1 MKRILNKI
9 PRPPGAIPAR
19 AQTWLLLG
27 LTAVIVIALLMF
39 PGSPEESEAE
49 APAPV
54 DVPRPGSPV
63 GVGAV
68 ESAAQ
73 RMREDAA
80 RQAERRLRAELGA
93 PRPRP
98 DGLPHPPQPAPAER
112 TPLSLSG
119 DGYAEAPSAEE
130 QIEREERLRQYRSL
144 RTPPLVHSLRDKF
157 DGPSAAKADPP
168 SSAAAEADETA
179 LPMPEAPSSSQLAA
193 AEPPASEI
201 ESIAPAA
208 ALRRHVLRAGDFLEA
223 VLTNR
228 LSGDFPGPVDAMVSA
243 DVYDRTRQHL
253 LVPGGTRA
261 VGAASRV
268 EDWEQVRLAVTF
280 HALVFPDGHVV
291 PLGDSPG
298 LNQIGE
304 AGLRDRVNRRYGSA
318 IAAAGAV
325 GALAGLSQAMSPQE
339 AFVSRLGSA
348 RLSAGSG
355 LARSAERILDRY
367 INRLPKVTIREG
379 HRIRIY
385 LTEPLELPAYRAG
398 RNARLTQ
405 RTGLGAVAPGQGGE
419 L

>member
-9 PRPPGAIPAR
+9 PRPTGAIPAR

-27 LTAVIVIALLMF
+27 LTAVIVLALLMF

-49 APAPV
+49 PPAPV
-54 DVPRPGSPV
+54 DMPSAGSPV

-80 RQAERRLRAELGA
+80 RQAERRLRAELGT
-93 PRPRP
+93 PGPRP
-98 DGLPHPPQPAPAER
+98 DGLPHPPQPVPSEQASHSP
-112 TPLSLSG
+112 SS
-119 DGYAEAPSAEE
+119 DGYAEAPSTEE

-157 DGPSAAKADPP
+157 DRQSEAKAGPP
-168 SSAAAEADETA
+168 SSAATEVFETA
-179 LPMPEAPSSSQLAA
+179 PSVPEAPSPSQAA
-193 AEPPASEI
+193 DLEQPVPET
-201 ESIAPAA
+201 ESIAPEAA
-208 ALRRHVLRAGDFLEA
+208 PRRHVLRAGDFLEA

-261 VGAASRV
+261 IGAASRV

-304 AGLRDRVNRRYGSA
+304 AGLKDRVNRRYGSA
-318 IAAAGAV
+318 ITAAGAV

-339 AFVSRLGSA
+339 AFISRLGSA
-348 RLSAGSG
+348 RLSAGTG

-385 LTEPLELPAYRAG
+385 LTEPLELPAYRARRNG
-398 RNARLTQ
+398 RQ
-405 RTGLGAVAPGQGGE
+405 EQQTGLGAIAPG
-419 L
+419 